1 MNEAIARILIQL
13 AIKDGVYKEGD
24 SIKTIQKKLAKK
36 RGQGHKQ
43 KYTYR
48 SQNERHKKR

>member
-1 MNEAIARILIQL
+1 MDRAIVQILIDL

-24 SIKTIQKKLAKK
+24 SVETIQKKLSRK

-43 KYTYR
+43 KYTKDENNGY
-48 SQNERHKKR
+48 QEN

>member
-1 MNEAIARILIQL
+1 MDEAIVQILIDL

-24 SIKTIQKKLAKK
+24 SVETIQKKLSRK

-43 KYTYR
+43 KYTK
-48 SQNERHKKR
+48 EKKDEHQGN

>member
-1 MNEAIARILIQL
+1 MDDTIAQILISL

-24 SIKTIQKKLAKK
+24 SLETIQKKLSNK

-48 SQNERHKKR
+48 DKP

>member
-1 MNEAIARILIQL
+1 MDEAIIQILISL

-24 SIKTIQKKLAKK
+24 SIETIQKKLSRK

-43 KYTYR
+43 KYTK
-48 SQNERHKKR
+48 EKKDEYQGN

>member
-1 MNEAIARILIQL
+1 MDEAIVQILKGL

-24 SIKTIQKKLAKK
+24 SIETIQKKLSRK

-43 KYTYR
+43 KYTKDK
-48 SQNERHKKR
+48 SDEHQGN

>member
-1 MNEAIARILIQL
+1 MDETIAQILKNL

-24 SIKTIQKKLAKK
+24 SLETIQKKLSKK
-36 RGQGHKQ
+36 RRQGHKQ

-48 SQNERHKKR
+48 